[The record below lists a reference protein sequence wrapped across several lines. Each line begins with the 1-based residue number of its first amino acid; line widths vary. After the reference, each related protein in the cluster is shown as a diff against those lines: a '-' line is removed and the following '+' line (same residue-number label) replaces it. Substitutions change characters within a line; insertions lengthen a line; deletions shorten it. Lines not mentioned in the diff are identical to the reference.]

1 LEPEEPP
8 GAPEPEV
15 EQEHSQLLRRVEA
28 LVELSRK
35 ERERLELQ
43 EEPTGEDL
51 PPEL

>member
-1 LEPEEPP
+1 MEPEELP

-43 EEPTGEDL
+43 EGPTGEDL